1 MIKHL
6 IRRAVLL
13 PKVPTSAGPGGKVSL
28 LLKSFSNPSNKDLNG
43 NCCEPSCRSCD
54 YYLEICLK
62 QSVGG
67 SCLVSATTNTYH
79 DTKHIVF
86 GENEGFYR
94 GGRNPLIWSFSS
106 WKVCQSKAIKHKYI
120 GLSYKS

>member
-43 NCCEPSCRSCD
+43 DCCEPSCRSCD

-67 SCLVSATTNTYH
+67 SCLVTPSMLSLVQ
-79 DTKHIVF
+79 TKASIV
-86 GENEGFYR
+86 EEET
-94 GGRNPLIWSFSS
+94 
-106 WKVCQSKAIKHKYI
+106 H
-120 GLSYKS
+120 